1 MSNTQVTQL
10 AKPVLDCNS
19 FCFREPSEFASAPDV
34 TSLIEPTDK
43 DEKEPIRMETI
54 GEVGDCEKV
63 VDLERVIQAK
73 RDPPGI
79 VHSYTWEEEK
89 MDEEEM
95 DEEEKLEKEEKYGE
109 KIDENCVSFSL
120 EDLLYD
126 NATGQLFIH
135 LESGVAEVND
145 PNTRNQ
151 LLAKMSSAQDNDLL
165 AGTHS
170 ESGAKAAP
178 VLSQVQEGG
187 QDPPWVN
194 FRHRERRLTLNHME
208 SNKVKSL
215 GRPTSWTKDLLMSTL
230 EAAFNKPRFGIL
242 WSEFGLEEKVACFDS
257 VDWAASYPL
266 DLPPRHLMFER
277 GKDEWSNWA

>member
-43 DEKEPIRMETI
+43 NEKEPIMMEMT

-95 DEEEKLEKEEKYGE
+95 DEEKMDKEEKLEKEEMYGE

-120 EDLLYD
+120 EDLEYD
-126 NATGQLFIH
+126 SATGQLFIH

-165 AGTHS
+165 AGMHS

-215 GRPTSWTKDLLMSTL
+215 GRPTSWTRPAHVNNGSSLQQ
-230 EAAFNKPRFGIL
+230 A
-242 WSEFGLEEKVACFDS
+242 
-257 VDWAASYPL
+257 
-266 DLPPRHLMFER
+266 
-277 GKDEWSNWA
+277 